1 MGLENDVIKFLETK
15 RTYRKFKQDPIPGD
29 VLRTILTAGQLY
41 SSGGNRQG
49 IKYVVVNKP
58 EDVMVVNN
66 FVKWAAYL
74 PPEQGTP
81 GPSEIPVMFIALV
94 QDTTVGPA
102 SDTEAG
108 LALGNL
114 QGAAWACGVGSC
126 IMGAID
132 RPKLMSYLKIP
143 EDMVLHS
150 MIAFGYPLKDA
161 RPVEFNGDLKYYL
174 DDGGNTCVP
183 KRPIDEI
190 YRFL

>member
-1 MGLENDVIKFLETK
+1 MNLGMDIIEFLESK

-29 VLRTILTAGQLY
+29 VLRAILTAGQLY

-66 FVKWAAYL
+66 FVKYAAYL
-74 PPEQGTP
+74 PPEVGS
-81 GPSEIPVMFIALV
+81 PSAGEIPVMFIAVV
-94 QDTTVGPA
+94 QDTGVGPA
-102 SDTEAG
+102 NDTEAG

-114 QGAAWACGVGSC
+114 QGAAWAYGVGSC
-126 IMGAID
+126 ILGAID
-132 RPKLMSYLKIP
+132 RPKLMSYLRIP

-150 MIAFGYPLKDA
+150 MIAFGYPLKES
-161 RPVEFNGDLKYYL
+161 RPVEFTGDIKYYL